1 MNNDKLIISVGRQLG
16 SGGRTI
22 AKMLAD
28 EFGCKFYDREVLSL
42 AAKESGFSPEFFEK
56 NDERKGFLDQIFHM
70 HVPFISDSSFYDN
83 GLSQENLFRLQSDA
97 IRKAATESPCVFVGR
112 CADYVL
118 REHRNMV
125 TVFVTADIDERIKNV
140 CHRLGCSPDE
150 ARKLI
155 ESREDTR
162 SSYYN
167 YYTGKRWG
175 DSSSYDLCVNSSL
188 LGLEGTKNFIADFV
202 RRVQASALKSR

>member
-1 MNNDKLIISVGRQLG
+1 MNNNLIISVGRQLG
-16 SGGRTI
+16 SGGRI
-22 AKMLAD
+22 VAKMLAD
-28 EFGCKFYDREVLSL
+28 EFGCKFYDREVLNL
-42 AAKESGFSPEFFEK
+42 AAKESGFSEEFFEK

-175 DSSSYDLCVNSSL
+175 DSSSYDLCINSSV
-188 LGLEGTKNFIADFV
+188 LGLEGTKEFIADFV
-202 RRVQASALKSR
+202 RKVQASAKASR

>member
-1 MNNDKLIISVGRQLG
+1 MNNNDNLIISVGRQLG

-28 EFGCKFYDREVLSL
+28 EFGCKFYDREVLNL
-42 AAKESGFSPEFFEK
+42 AAKESGFSEEFFEK

-70 HVPFISDSSFYDN
+70 HVPFISDSSFYGS

-97 IRKAATESPCVFVGR
+97 IRKAAEESPCVFVGR

-118 REHRNMV
+118 REHKNIA
-125 TVFVTADIDERIKNV
+125 TIIITADIEERIANIQKRHN
-140 CHRLGCSPDE
+140 CSPEE
-150 ARKLI
+150 AKKI
-155 ESREDTR
+155 ITNKEDTR

-167 YYTGKRWG
+167 YYTGTTWG
-175 DSSSYDLCVNSSL
+175 SSASYDLCVNSSR
-188 LGLEGTKNFIADFV
+188 LGLEGTKKYIADFIRKV
-202 RRVQASALKSR
+202 KK

>member
-22 AKMLAD
+22 AKMLAE
-28 EFGCKFYDREVLSL
+28 EFGCKFFDREVLDL

-83 GLSQENLFRLQSDA
+83 GLSQESLFRIQSDA
-97 IRKAATESPCVFVGR
+97 IRKAADESSCVFVGR

-118 REHRNMV
+118 RDYENV
-125 TVFVTADIDERIKNV
+125 VNIFITASIEDRISEIRKRKE
-140 CHRLGCSPDE
+140 CQEDE
-150 ARKLI
+150 ALKII
-155 ESREDTR
+155 ENGEKSRST
-162 SSYYN
+162 YYN
-167 YYTGKRWG
+167 YYTGKKWG
-175 DSSSYDLCVNSSL
+175 DSSSYDLCVNTSL
-188 LGLEGTKNFIADFV
+188 LGIEGTEAYIKEFIEKV
-202 RRVQASALKSR
+202 LHIG